1 MNNVFDCMMSA
12 LIESKKRTK
21 AQDDVDYAIKN
32 LKDLIDS
39 GEDANQR
46 DRALE
51 ILDDKIGDLMN
62 DEFESGVI
70 YGFQL
75 AVRMMQPLDLV

>member
-1 MNNVFDCMMSA
+1 MNNVFDCMVSA

-21 AQDDVDYAIKN
+21 AQDEVDFAI
-32 LKDLIDS
+32 KDLIDS
-39 GEDANQR
+39 GEDANQS

-51 ILDDKIGDLMN
+51 ILCDKIGALMN

-75 AVRMMQPLDLV
+75 AARMLQPLDLV